1 MKRSLDDAVAA
12 LPRPRGPQLHPLMI
26 LASRE
31 DLDDIVRAYSR
42 ERDDDGCPGGRH
54 DGSLCRGRAL
64 ARVARAYL
72 AAIDSTDGSDG

>member
-1 MKRSLDDAVAA
+1 MVRQEEGHISQSDQIRSDRLLLAHRQAA
-12 LPRPRGPQLHPLMI
+12 
-26 LASRE
+26 RE
-31 DLDDIVRAYSR
+31 R

-72 AAIDSTDGSDG
+72 AAIDSTDSTDSTDSSDG